1 MLFICSLQIACSNAK
16 VISVEEAEK
25 PPKPLPRVTDRQS
38 NPNGSV
44 IIVEYH
50 RIAKQ
55 EARWDRSVDK
65 FKQDL
70 KRFYDMGF
78 RPVLLTDYLNN
89 SMNLPPGASPIV
101 ITFDDSD
108 ISQFRM
114 LEDGSIDPD
123 SAIGIWQEFTKQHP
137 DFPIKATFY
146 ILPPT
151 PWGQAKWLEEKLKL
165 LKQWGCELGT
175 HTYTHANLSKLTDEQ
190 VKEELAKSMDF
201 INDKGFNVSSIALPY
216 GISPKNPNLL
226 KSFIYKGKNYTLESA
241 LLVGAGPAP
250 PPNSERLNPFRL
262 PRIQAIDEPYGI
274 TFWLDKIQKGEVQ
287 VYVAP

>member
-1 MLFICSLQIACSNAK
+1 MLFICSLQIGCSNPEI
-16 VISVEEAEK
+16 ISVKEAEK
-25 PPKPLPRVTDRQS
+25 PPKPLPRVTDRQA

-70 KRFYDMGF
+70 KRFYNMGF

-89 SMNLPPGASPIV
+89 NMNLPPGASPIV
-101 ITFDDSD
+101 FTFDDSD
-108 ISQFRM
+108 VSQFRM
-114 LEDGSIDPD
+114 LENSSIDPD

-151 PWGQAKWLEEKLKL
+151 PWGQPKWLEEKLKL

-175 HTYTHANLSKLTDEQ
+175 HTYTHTNLSKLTDEQ
-190 VKEELAKSMDF
+190 VKEELAKSMDY
-201 INDKGFNVSSIALPY
+201 ITEKGFNVNSLALPY
-216 GISPKNPNLL
+216 GIFPKNPNLL
-226 KSFIYKGKNYTLESA
+226 KSFIYEGKTYTLEST
-241 LLVGAGPAP
+241 LMVGAGPAP
-250 PPNSERLNPFRL
+250 PPNSGKLNPFRL

-274 TFWLDKIQKGEVQ
+274 TFWLDKIEKGEVEI
-287 VYVAP
+287 YVAP